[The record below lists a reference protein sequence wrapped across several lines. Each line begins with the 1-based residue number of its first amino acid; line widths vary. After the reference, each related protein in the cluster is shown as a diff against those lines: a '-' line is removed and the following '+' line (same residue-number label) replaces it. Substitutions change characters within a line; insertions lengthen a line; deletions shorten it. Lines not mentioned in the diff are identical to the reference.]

1 MALTFGARVLAVK
14 IIFTAVIFF
23 SIFSNI
29 ELKNLL
35 ITIRSTNLFW
45 LAAAVI
51 FYGMTFVV
59 GGIRWHGINNIFG
72 NGPNLFF
79 CIRIFFIGGF
89 FSQFMVGGGYGGDVY
104 RVWALARCTGQ
115 RLNSFSTVFIDRI
128 SGLVGVA
135 FTIACLAPIYCL
147 IFPDHKQ
154 ILIAVSIGCAFGIAI
169 LVLLAWMG
177 KDPRFNGWNNVG
189 AQPIFLRI
197 HEVSRNLGKGFLM
210 WPVARVH
217 IGWSLVALLFNML
230 ALSAIGSAL
239 SITIDFWVY
248 LVLGPIIFLAK
259 SFPLSFAGWGAREA
273 AMVYFFG
280 LVNVDIASAIAMS
293 IIAGVLVL
301 VATIPGGI
309 LWLSNKD
316 LKSTDSNFKK
326 LAL

>member
-1 MALTFGARVLAVK
+1 MVLTIRARVVAVK
-14 IIFTAVIFF
+14 IIFTAVIFYA
-23 SIFSNI
+23 IFSNI

-35 ITIRSTNLFW
+35 VTIRSANLFW
-45 LAAAVI
+45 LTAAVV

-72 NGPNLFF
+72 GGSNLFF
-79 CIRIFFIGGF
+79 CIRIFFVGGF

-104 RVWALARCTGQ
+104 RVWALARCTGR

-135 FTIACLAPIYCL
+135 FTIACLAPIYYFIL
-147 IFPDHKQ
+147 PEHKQ
-154 ILIAVSIGCAFGIAI
+154 ILIAISIGCAFGIAT
-169 LVLLAWMG
+169 LALLAWAG
-177 KDPRFNGWNNVG
+177 KHPRFNSQNNAEV
-189 AQPIFLRI
+189 QPIFLRI
-197 HEVSRNLGKGFLM
+197 HEVSRNLGEGFLM

-239 SITIDFWVY
+239 NIPIDFWAY

-273 AMVYFFG
+273 AMIYFFG

-309 LWLSNKD
+309 LWLFNKD

-326 LAL
+326 FAL